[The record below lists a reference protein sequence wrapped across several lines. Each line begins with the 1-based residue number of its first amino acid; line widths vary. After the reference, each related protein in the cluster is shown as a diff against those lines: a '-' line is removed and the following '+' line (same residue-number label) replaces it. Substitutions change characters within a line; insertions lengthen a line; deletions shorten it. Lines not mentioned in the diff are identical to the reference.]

1 MVPIY
6 RVPIPLN
13 RIADFD
19 LVGTRKRKREMKR
32 EMKRK
37 STGTEM
43 LQYDARCSISVPV
56 LFLFISLF
64 ISLLLFRVPTKSKS
78 AILPDATFYQSKT
91 KKTYQSRN
99 KTTSP
104 DEKKTFHQCFMS
116 PVWTGK
122 PQALLRCPKIDFS
135 ETDHGAG
142 EGGPRCG
149 KLAKNRKNWIL
160 ASKCSV
166 EEHICAHM
174 GCGVR
179 IGRPKSSFLK

>member
-1 MVPIY
+1 MG
-6 RVPIPLN
+6 R
-13 RIADFD
+13 A
-19 LVGTRKRKREMKR
+19 
-32 EMKRK
+32 
-37 STGTEM
+37 
-43 LQYDARCSISVPV
+43 C
-56 LFLFISLF
+56 
-64 ISLLLFRVPTKSKS
+64 
-78 AILPDATFYQSKT
+78 LPCEAYNS
-91 KKTYQSRN
+91 SRN
-99 KTTSP
+99 QKKPTRHEIKTPT
-104 DEKKTFHQCFMS
+104 DEKETFHQCFMS
-116 PVWTGK
+116 PLWTGK
-122 PQALLRCPKIDFS
+122 IAAMVRCSKMDFS